1 MTTPSTLKSF
11 LNVEEVAELLNVAEK
26 TVRKYVYERTIPYY
40 KIGGHV
46 RFNEQKI
53 LDWIA
58 EKEMPV
64 YTIRNRKKRV

>member
-1 MTTPSTLKSF
+1 MATPSTLKSF
-11 LNVEEVAELLNVAEK
+11 LNVEEVAVLLNVAEK

-46 RFNEQKI
+46 RFNEQKL